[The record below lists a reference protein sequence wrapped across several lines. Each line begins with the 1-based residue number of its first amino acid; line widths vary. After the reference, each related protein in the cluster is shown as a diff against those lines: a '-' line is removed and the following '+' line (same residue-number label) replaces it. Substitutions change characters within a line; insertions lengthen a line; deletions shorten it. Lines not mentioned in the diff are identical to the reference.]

1 MQGKTIISLPNSLQ
15 TCLPINSLFI
25 SVQAGRLDDAK
36 TVVRELWGASEVE
49 KAIEDF
55 QSVSKSDGSDLD
67 SSWSEILEEP
77 HSRGCVKVVLTV
89 TLR

>member
-1 MQGKTIISLPNSLQ
+1 M
-15 TCLPINSLFI
+15 
-25 SVQAGRLDDAK
+25 
-36 TVVRELWGASEVE
+36 RELWGTSEVE